1 MPWMTRK
8 RKCKQSD
15 GTSGSY
21 VVLKKKSDGGT
32 EQASCH
38 TSEEKAKGSVGARYA
53 NEGKKMKLTGRQLTA
68 LIREAIDVVN
78 VETGEIIDFGDN
90 SLSGIPDKAV
100 PDLMSRL
107 GITPDVEENAYGDD
121 SALTYSLSNDDWRK
135 LEDETVGKQD
145 KRTRKRKYA
154 ELTAEQERLNIDNLL
169 QRLRDWA
176 QTAADEWE
184 ADNPQGP
191 YSIQDVA
198 FDLADAA
205 EHSFEQDEWDEL
217 LWHFDDNKEDL
228 RAYTMDSM

>member
-53 NEGKKMKLTGRQLTA
+53 NEGKKMKLTGRQLST
-68 LIREAIDVVN
+68 LIREAIDIVN
-78 VETGEIIDFGDN
+78 AETGEIIDFGED
-90 SLSGIPDKAV
+90 SISGIPDQAV
-100 PDLMSRL
+100 PDLVNRL
-107 GITPDVEENAYGDD
+107 GLNLSPGGDD
-121 SALTYSLSNDDWRK
+121 YHQLSHEDWEK
-135 LEDETVGKQD
+135 LEAETVGKQD
-145 KRTRKRKYA
+145 DRARKKRMADYEAKR
-154 ELTAEQERLNIDNLL
+154 ERLNIDNLL